1 MRASVDWAAQR
12 CCPSH
17 WLKSIDSI
25 NSFRRHRAKIAV
37 WGVGGITRPE
47 DAIKHFLAGASVVQI
62 GTLFLWEGPT
72 VFEKLW
78 AGIEQWL
85 AENGFSSVE
94 EIIGAVREI

>member
-1 MRASVDWAAQR
+1 MRS
-12 CCPSH
+12 
-17 WLKSIDSI
+17 
-25 NSFRRHRAKIAV
+25 
-37 WGVGGITRPE
+37 
-47 DAIKHFLAGASVVQI
+47 KHFLAGASVVQI